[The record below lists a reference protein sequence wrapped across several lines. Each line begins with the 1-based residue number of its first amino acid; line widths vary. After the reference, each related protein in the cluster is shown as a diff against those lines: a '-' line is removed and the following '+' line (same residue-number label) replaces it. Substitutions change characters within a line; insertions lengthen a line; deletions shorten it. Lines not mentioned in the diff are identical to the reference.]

1 MKEKMRAYIEQLLD
15 FYAEFFLHG
24 VGKERF

>member
-1 MKEKMRAYIEQLLD
+1 MKEKVKAYIEQLLD

-24 VGKERF
+24 IGKERF

>member
-1 MKEKMRAYIEQLLD
+1 MKEKMRTYFEQLLD
-15 FYAEFFLHG
+15 FYAEFFLHC

>member
-1 MKEKMRAYIEQLLD
+1 MKKQFKAFVEQLLD

>member
-1 MKEKMRAYIEQLLD
+1 MKEKMRAYVEQLLD

-24 VGKERF
+24 IGKGRF

>member
-1 MKEKMRAYIEQLLD
+1 MKRKIKAYYEKLLD

-24 VGKERF
+24 IGKERF